1 MKNAFLS
8 SIMLLAAVC
17 AAALAQTKSAPAP
30 AAKSAPKAG
39 APKAATKA
47 KAGPNLLDPS
57 TLNAKAPPVYLVKLN
72 TTKGPIVIR
81 VTKNWAPI
89 GADRFYNL
97 VRAGF
102 YNNNVIFRSTKQFA
116 QFGIPSRPE
125 ISRVWME
132 HTMFDD
138 RPIQSNKRAM
148 VTFASTGDK
157 NSRSVQVFISKV
169 DNGYLDSMGFAPFG
183 EVIEGLD
190 NLDMLYTGY
199 GEQVTN
205 LQGEIMNQGNAFLE
219 KNFPRLDKITTA
231 VIEPLPAEPPK
242 DEAKK
247 DDAKQ

>member
-8 SIMLLAAVC
+8 SITLLAAVC

-30 AAKSAPKAG
+30 AAKNAPKAG

-57 TLNAKAPPVYLVKLN
+57 TLKASAPPVYLVKLN

-81 VTKNWAPI
+81 VTKNWAPVA
-89 GADRFYNL
+89 ADRFYNL
-97 VRAGF
+97 VRAGY
-102 YNNNVIFRSTKQFA
+102 YNNNYFFRSTKQFA

-132 HTMFDD
+132 RTMFDD

-148 VTFASTGDK
+148 ITFASTGDK
-157 NSRSVQVFISKV
+157 NSRSVQVFINKV
-169 DNGYLDSMGFAPFG
+169 DNVYLDQGFPAFG

-190 NLDMLYTGY
+190 VLDMLYSGY

-231 VIEPLPAEPPK
+231 VIEPLPAESK
-242 DEAKK
+242 TDDSKK
-247 DDAKQ
+247 DDAKK